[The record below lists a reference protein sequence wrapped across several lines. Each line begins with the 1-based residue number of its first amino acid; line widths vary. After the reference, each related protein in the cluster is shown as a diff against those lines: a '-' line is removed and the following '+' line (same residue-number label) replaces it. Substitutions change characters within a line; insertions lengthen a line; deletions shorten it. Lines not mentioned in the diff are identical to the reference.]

1 MKTAVIMQPTYLPWI
16 GYFDLM
22 DQSDYFVFLDSV
34 QFEKRSWQQRN
45 RIKTSAGELQLSVP
59 VLTKG
64 KFQQKIT
71 DVGIDATHSFYKKHL
86 KSVKLNYSKA
96 TFYNKYIIGLE
107 KILYKQHTYL
117 VKLNIELIKW
127 LKEQLTIKTHL
138 LRSSQLNVRGN
149 STELL
154 VNICKDLGAE
164 TYLSPI
170 GSKSYIQEGKLFSD
184 NNIKLQ
190 YHDFKHPTYHQLDG
204 KFIPYLSVIDL
215 LFNEGDSS
223 LKVIRSGR

>member
-1 MKTAVIMQPTYLPWI
+1 MQPTYLPWI

-22 DQSDYFVFLDSV
+22 DQCNYFVFLDSV

-45 RIKTSAGELQLSVP
+45 RIKTSEGELQLSIP

-64 KFQQKIT
+64 KFQQKISE
-71 DVGIDATHSFYKKHL
+71 VKIDTQYPFYQKHL
-86 KSVKLNYSKA
+86 KSITLNYSKA
-96 TFYNKYIIGLE
+96 TFYNRYVNGLE
-107 KILYKQHTYL
+107 KILCGQHTYL
-117 VKLNIELIKW
+117 VDLNIELIKW
-127 LKEQLTIKTHL
+127 LREKLRIRAQL
-138 LRSSQLNVRGN
+138 LRSSQLKVRGN
-149 STELL
+149 RTELL
-154 VNICKDLGAE
+154 INICKNLGAE

-170 GSKSYIQEGKLFSD
+170 GSKSYIQEGKLFFN
-184 NNIKLQ
+184 NNIRLQ
-190 YHDFKHPTYHQLDG
+190 YHNFKHPTYHQLYG